1 MVWHGEQESFV
12 SRDYFPA
19 AAEWLRRANALD
31 PSIAEAHSLLGR
43 YLLDYT
49 HDWAGALEEHRQ
61 ALALNPN
68 SVDAHLWYGWQL
80 FLASRFDEATTQFR
94 RAVDLDPI
102 NHLARAQLIRS
113 LAFAG
118 HDADALRELREAL
131 ELWPEWETLYHHWA
145 VMLLHRGQR
154 DSALAVLDS
163 HVHTAPLAIYGWLY
177 AAAGRRDRGQH
188 MLDSLLALNK
198 SRPVDPAD
206 IAAIEAGLGNADAAL
221 DWLERAYAERSAL
234 LLLLLGPHPAFDPL
248 RGNPRFQELR
258 KKVGFKE

>member
-1 MVWHGEQESFV
+1 VT
-12 SRDYFPA
+12 
-19 AAEWLRRANALD
+19 RRD
-31 PSIAEAHSLLGR
+31 PSIAEAHSFLGR

-80 FLASRFDEATTQFR
+80 FVASRFDEATTQFR
-94 RAVDLDPI
+94 RAVELDPT
-102 NHLARAQLIRS
+102 NPTGRAQLIRS

-118 HDADALRELREAL
+118 DDGLAFRGLRDAL
-131 ELWPEWETLYHHWA
+131 ELWPEWETLYHHWR

-154 DSALAVLDS
+154 DSALAVLDG
-163 HVHTAPLAIYGWLY
+163 HLHTAPLSIHGWLY
-177 AAAGRRDRGQH
+177 AAAGRRDKGQH

-206 IAAIEAGLGNADAAL
+206 IAAIEAGLGNTDAAL
-221 DWLERAYAERSAL
+221 DWLERAFAERSAL
-234 LLLLLGPHPAFDPL
+234 LLLLLGPHPAFDAL
-248 RGNPRFQELR
+248 RGDLRFQQLR
-258 KKVGFKE
+258 KKVGFK